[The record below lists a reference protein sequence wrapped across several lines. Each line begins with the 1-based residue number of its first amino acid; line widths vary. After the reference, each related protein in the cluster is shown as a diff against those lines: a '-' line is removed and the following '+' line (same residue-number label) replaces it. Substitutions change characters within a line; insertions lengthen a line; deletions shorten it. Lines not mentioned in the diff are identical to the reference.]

1 MSLSDTIKID
11 QEYISVNGKDVN
23 IKPFNFQIPGDT
35 SSAAFIIGSAIIRK
49 GSFVKIKNLLAN
61 RYRLGFV
68 DVLKRMGANIS
79 IYYNENNSEIDD
91 IWAKTVTDDFIQQT
105 LGEDEVF
112 VLGDQRRLSSSDSRT
127 LGPVSATECFKIKY
141 RYWPYQRFKAY
152 E

>member
-1 MSLSDTIKID
+1 MVLVSSPSLKVKTAIILAALGVNGITKITGKIRSRDHTEKMLISLSDTIKID

-68 DVLKRMGANIS
+68 NVLKRMGANIS
-79 IYYNENNSEIDD
+79 IYYNENTNIFGIS
-91 IWAKTVTDDFIQQT
+91 
-105 LGEDEVF
+105 
-112 VLGDQRRLSSSDSRT
+112 
-127 LGPVSATECFKIKY
+127 
-141 RYWPYQRFKAY
+141 
-152 E
+152 